1 MTAATT
7 SLAER
12 AWEAL
17 ATVDDPELGRP
28 ITELGFVLAATVLST
43 PAGTGVDVRL
53 RLPTYFCAP
62 NFAYLMVADAYDALV
77 AVRGLDWAEVRLTD
91 HFAAEEINAGVAA
104 RDGFADAFEG
114 QAVGELDEL
123 RRTFRRKAHLACLER
138 TCRKLLDDGWRI
150 DALAHATLGEIPAS
164 AERDS
169 LTRRRRE
176 LGLPASAD
184 TPLFVDESGAPIPEE
199 QVEQRLRFAK
209 TVRVS
214 IDGNTG
220 WCRGLLRTRYGDD
233 TAAPEGTAQPAAAAN
248 PGGAETPR
256 SAEKRE
262 VS

>member
-1 MTAATT
+1 MTATT

-12 AWEAL
+12 AWAAL
-17 ATVDDPELGRP
+17 ATVNDPELDQP
-28 ITELGFVLAATVLST
+28 ITDLGFVLAATVHT
-43 PAGTGVDVRL
+43 AAAGTGVDVRL

-77 AVRGLDWAEVRLTD
+77 ALPEFDWAEVRLTD

-104 RDGFADAFEG
+104 RDGFAGTFEG

-123 RRTFRRKAHLACLER
+123 RHTFRRKAHLACLER

-150 DALAHATLGEIPAS
+150 DALAHTTLGQVPAS

-169 LTRRRRE
+169 LVRRRRE
-176 LGLPASAD
+176 LGIPASAE
-184 TPLFVDESGAPIPEE
+184 TPLFVDDSGAAIPEE

-220 WCRGLLRTRYGDD
+220 WCRGLLRTRYGDGPVPQD
-233 TAAPEGTAQPAAAAN
+233 DAGTREDVATRKDAQAREE
-248 PGGAETPR
+248 PGKQEA
-256 SAEKRE
+256 S
-262 VS
+262 